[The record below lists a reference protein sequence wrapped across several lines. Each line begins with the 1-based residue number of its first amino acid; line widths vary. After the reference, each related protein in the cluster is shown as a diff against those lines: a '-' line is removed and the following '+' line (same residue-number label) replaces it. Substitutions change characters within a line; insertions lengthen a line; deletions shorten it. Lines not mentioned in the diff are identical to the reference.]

1 MHEFSIALNIV
12 DIALEQARMNEAKQ
26 ILEVEIEVG
35 KASGVVREALEF
47 ALESAVKNT
56 AMEKARIIIIEIPI
70 LAACRSCGFQFEGEA
85 FITTCPVCGELTASL
100 ITGRELRVKSMVVE

>member
-12 DIALEQARMNEAKQ
+12 DIALEQARMNEAGQ

-56 AMEKARIIIIEIPI
+56 PMEHARIIILEIPV
-70 LAACRSCGFQFEGEA
+70 LASCRNCGCQFEGDA
-85 FITTCPVCGELTASL
+85 YITSCPSCGELSASL